1 MDKKVLIT
9 GASGMVGKHLVDM
22 CLEKGYYVRG
32 TDIRFDD
39 RYKNSYDLGG
49 SNAYSENF
57 EFLQADLRNFE
68 ECKKVVKGVDVVF
81 HVAGVKGSPKR
92 AAEQP
97 NDYFT
102 PMLQFNTNM
111 AEASRLQGVDWYVYT
126 STVGVYQPAKV
137 FKEDDVWKTF
147 PSENDKYAGWVKRLG
162 ELQLDCFKT
171 HYGLENYS
179 IVRPANIY
187 GEYDEFGEE
196 STVIASLVKK
206 GYKDDVLSVWGGGT
220 PIRDFI
226 HAEDVA
232 RGILMCYEK
241 RIIEPI
247 NLGSGK
253 GVRIKDISS
262 IIATHYKKEIE
273 YDLTKP
279 NGDEKRLM
287 DMTRANSYGFY
298 PEIDLEAGIKRV
310 IKYYECL

>member
-1 MDKKVLIT
+1 MTKILIT

-22 CLEKGYYVRG
+22 CLDKGYYVRG
-32 TDIRFDD
+32 VDIRLDD
-39 RYKNSYDLGG
+39 RYLEEKYWGD
-49 SNAYSENF
+49 NF
-57 EFLQADLRNFE
+57 DFFQADLRDFDR
-68 ECKKVVKGVDVVF
+68 CKVLVDDIDVVF

-102 PMLQFNTNM
+102 PMLQMNTNI
-111 AEASRLQGVDWYVYT
+111 AEASRLEGVDWYVYT
-126 STVGVYQPAKV
+126 STVGVYQPAEV
-137 FKEDDVWKTF
+137 FKEDDVWTTY

-162 ELQLDCFKT
+162 ELQLDCFET
-171 HYGLENYS
+171 HYGLKNYS

-206 GYKDDVLSVWGGGT
+206 GYHNDLLSVWGDGT

-232 RGILMCYEK
+232 RGILMSYENQ
-241 RIIEPI
+241 ITEPI
-247 NLGSGK
+247 NLGSGD
-253 GVRIKDISS
+253 GVRIKDVAE
-262 IIATHYKKEIE
+262 IIANHYNQSID
-273 YDLTKP
+273 YDTSKP
-279 NGDEKRLM
+279 NGDNKRLM

-298 PEIDLEAGIKRV
+298 PEVDLETGIKRV
-310 IKYYECL
+310 IKYYESLQK

>member
-1 MDKKVLIT
+1 MTKILIT

-22 CLEKGYYVRG
+22 CLDKGYYVRG
-32 TDIRFDD
+32 IDIRLDD
-39 RYKNSYDLGG
+39 RYLEKKYWGD
-49 SNAYSENF
+49 NF
-57 EFLQADLRNFE
+57 DFFQADLRDFDR
-68 ECKKVVKGVDVVF
+68 CKVLVDDIDVVF

-102 PMLQFNTNM
+102 PMLQMNTNM
-111 AEASRLQGVDWYVYT
+111 AEAARLQGVDWYVYT
-126 STVGVYQPAKV
+126 STVGVYQPAEV
-137 FKEDDVWKTF
+137 FKEDDVWKTY

-162 ELQLDCFKT
+162 ELQLDCFET
-171 HYGLENYS
+171 HYGLKNYS

-206 GYKDDVLSVWGGGT
+206 GYHDDLLSVWGDGT

-232 RGILMCYEK
+232 RGILMSYENK
-241 RIIEPI
+241 ITEPI
-247 NLGSGK
+247 NLGSGD
-253 GVRIKDISS
+253 GVRIKDIAS
-262 IIATHYKKEIE
+262 IVATHYGKEIE
-273 YDLTKP
+273 YDTTKP
-279 NGDEKRLM
+279 NGDNKRLM

-298 PEIDLEAGIKRV
+298 PEVDLETGIKRV
-310 IKYYECL
+310 IKYYESLQK

>member
-1 MDKKVLIT
+1 MTKILIT

-22 CLEKGYYVRG
+22 CLDKGYYVRA
-32 TDIRFDD
+32 TDIRYDD
-39 RYKNSYDLGG
+39 RYDIYVK
-49 SNAYSENF
+49 NF
-57 EFLQADLRNFE
+57 EFYQADLRDFDD
-68 ECKKVVKGVDVVF
+68 CKNVVVDMDVVF
-81 HVAGVKGSPKR
+81 QVAGVKGSPKR

-102 PMLQFNTNM
+102 PMLQMNTNM
-111 AEASRLQGVDWYVYT
+111 AEAARIAGVDWYVYT

-162 ELQLDCFKT
+162 ELQLDCFET
-171 HYGLENYS
+171 HYGLKNYS

-187 GEYDEFGEE
+187 GEYDNFGEE

-206 GYKDDVLSVWGGGT
+206 GCNDKLLSVWGDGT

-232 RGILMCYEK
+232 RGILMSYENK
-241 RIIEPI
+241 ITEPI
-247 NLGSGK
+247 NLGSGD
-253 GVRIKDISS
+253 GVRIKDIAS
-262 IIATHYKKEIE
+262 IIATHYGKEIE
-273 YDLTKP
+273 YDMEKP
-279 NGDEKRLM
+279 NGDNKRLM

-298 PEIDLEAGIKRV
+298 PEVDLETGIKRV
-310 IKYYECL
+310 IKYYESLQK

>member
-1 MDKKVLIT
+1 MSSSKILIT

-22 CLEKGYYVRG
+22 CLDKGYYVRA
-32 TDIRFDD
+32 TDIRYDN
-39 RYKNSYDLGG
+39 RYDIYVK
-49 SNAYSENF
+49 NF
-57 EFLQADLRNFE
+57 EFYQADLRDFDD
-68 ECKKVVKGVDVVF
+68 CKNVVTGMDVVV

-111 AEASRLQGVDWYVYT
+111 AEAARLQGVDWYVYT
-126 STVGVYQPAKV
+126 STVGVYQPSEV
-137 FKEDDVWKTF
+137 FKEDDVWTTY

-162 ELQLDCFKT
+162 ELQLDCFET
-171 HYGLENYS
+171 HYGLKNYS

-206 GYKDDVLSVWGGGT
+206 GYHDDLLSVWGDGT

-232 RGILMCYEK
+232 RGILMSYENQ
-241 RIIEPI
+241 ITEPI
-247 NLGSGK
+247 NLGSGD
-253 GVRIKDISS
+253 GVRIKDIAS
-262 IIATHYKKEIE
+262 IVATHYGKEIE
-273 YDLTKP
+273 YDTTKP
-279 NGDEKRLM
+279 NGDNKRLM

-298 PEIDLEAGIKRV
+298 PEVDLETGIKRV
-310 IKYYECL
+310 IKYYESLQK

>member
-1 MDKKVLIT
+1 MTKILIT

-22 CLEKGYYVRG
+22 CLDKGYYVRG
-32 TDIRFDD
+32 TDIRYDD
-39 RYKNSYDLGG
+39 RYDIYVK
-49 SNAYSENF
+49 NF
-57 EFLQADLRNFE
+57 EFYQADLRDFDD
-68 ECKKVVKGVDVVF
+68 CKNVVTGMDVVF

-111 AEASRLQGVDWYVYT
+111 AEAARLQGVDWYVYT
-126 STVGVYQPAKV
+126 STVGVYQPAEV
-137 FKEDDVWKTF
+137 FKEDDVWKTY

-162 ELQLDCFKT
+162 ELQLDCFET
-171 HYGLENYS
+171 HYGLKNYS

-206 GYKDDVLSVWGGGT
+206 GYNDKLLSVWGDGT

-232 RGILMCYEK
+232 RGILMSYENQ
-241 RIIEPI
+241 ITEPI
-247 NLGSGK
+247 NLGSGD
-253 GVRIKDISS
+253 GVRIKDVAEVIANHYGQS
-262 IIATHYKKEIE
+262 ID
-273 YDLTKP
+273 YDTSKP
-279 NGDEKRLM
+279 NGDKIRLM

-298 PEIDLEAGIKRV
+298 PEVDLETGIKRV
-310 IKYYECL
+310 IKYYESLQK

>member
-1 MDKKVLIT
+1 MTKILIT

-22 CLEKGYYVRG
+22 CLDKGYYVRA
-32 TDIRFDD
+32 TDIRYDD
-39 RYKNSYDLGG
+39 RYDIYVK
-49 SNAYSENF
+49 NF
-57 EFLQADLRNFE
+57 EFYQADLRDFDD
-68 ECKKVVKGVDVVF
+68 CKNVVTGMDVVF

-111 AEASRLQGVDWYVYT
+111 AEAARLQGVDWYVYT

-137 FKEDDVWKTF
+137 FKEDDVWKTY

-162 ELQLDCFKT
+162 ELQLDCFET
-171 HYGLENYS
+171 HYGLKNYS

-206 GYKDDVLSVWGGGT
+206 GYHDDLLSVWGDGT

-232 RGILMCYEK
+232 RGILMSYENQ
-241 RIIEPI
+241 ITEPI
-247 NLGSGK
+247 NLGSGD
-253 GVRIKDISS
+253 GVRIKDIAS
-262 IIATHYKKEIE
+262 IVATHYGKEIE
-273 YDLTKP
+273 YDTTKP
-279 NGDEKRLM
+279 NGDNKRLM

-298 PEIDLEAGIKRV
+298 PEVDLETGIKRV
-310 IKYYECL
+310 IKYYESLQK

>member
-1 MDKKVLIT
+1 MTKILIT

-32 TDIRFDD
+32 TDIRLDD
-39 RYKNSYDLGG
+39 RYLEEKYWG
-49 SNAYSENF
+49 ENF
-57 EFLQADLRNFE
+57 DFFQADLRDFDR
-68 ECKKVVKGVDVVF
+68 CKVLVDDIDVVF
-81 HVAGVKGSPKR
+81 QVAGVKGSPKR

-102 PMLQFNTNM
+102 PMLQMNTNM
-111 AEASRLQGVDWYVYT
+111 AEAARLQGVDWYVYT

-162 ELQLDCFKT
+162 ELQLDCFET
-171 HYGLENYS
+171 HYGLKNYS

-206 GYKDDVLSVWGGGT
+206 GCNDKLLSVWGDGT

-232 RGILMCYEK
+232 RGILMSYENK
-241 RIIEPI
+241 ITEPI
-247 NLGSGK
+247 NLGSGD
-253 GVRIKDISS
+253 GVRIRDIAS
-262 IIATHYKKEIE
+262 IVATHYGKEIE
-273 YDLTKP
+273 YDMTKP
-279 NGDEKRLM
+279 NGDNKRLM
-287 DMTRANSYGFY
+287 DMTRANSYGFH
-298 PEIDLEAGIKRV
+298 PKVDLETGIKRV
-310 IKYYECL
+310 IKYYESLQK

>member
-1 MDKKVLIT
+1 MTKILIT

-22 CLEKGYYVRG
+22 CLDKGYYVRG
-32 TDIRFDD
+32 VDIRLDNRYLEEKYWGDNFD
-39 RYKNSYDLGG
+39 
-49 SNAYSENF
+49 F
-57 EFLQADLRNFE
+57 FQADLRDFDR
-68 ECKKVVKGVDVVF
+68 CKVLVDDIDVVF

-102 PMLQFNTNM
+102 PMLQMNTNI
-111 AEASRLQGVDWYVYT
+111 AEASRLEGVDWYVYT
-126 STVGVYQPAKV
+126 STVGVYQPAEV
-137 FKEDDVWKTF
+137 FKEDDVWKTY

-162 ELQLDCFKT
+162 ELQLDCFET
-171 HYGLENYS
+171 HYGLKNYS

-206 GYKDDVLSVWGGGT
+206 GYHNDLLSVWGDGT

-232 RGILMCYEK
+232 RGILMSYENQ
-241 RIIEPI
+241 ITEPI
-247 NLGSGK
+247 NLGSGD
-253 GVRIKDISS
+253 GVRIKDIAS
-262 IIATHYKKEIE
+262 IIATHYGKEIE
-273 YDLTKP
+273 YDTTKP
-279 NGDEKRLM
+279 NGDNKRLM

-298 PEIDLEAGIKRV
+298 PEVDLETGIKRV
-310 IKYYECL
+310 IKYYESLQK

>member
-1 MDKKVLIT
+1 MTKILIT

-22 CLEKGYYVRG
+22 CLDKGYYVRG
-32 TDIRFDD
+32 IDIRLDD
-39 RYKNSYDLGG
+39 RYLEKKYWGD
-49 SNAYSENF
+49 NF
-57 EFLQADLRNFE
+57 DFFQADLRDFDR
-68 ECKKVVKGVDVVF
+68 CKVLVDDIDVVF

-102 PMLQFNTNM
+102 PMLQMNTNM
-111 AEASRLQGVDWYVYT
+111 AEAARLQGVDWYVYT
-126 STVGVYQPAKV
+126 STVGVYQPAEV
-137 FKEDDVWKTF
+137 FKEDDVWKTY

-162 ELQLDCFKT
+162 ELQLDCFET
-171 HYGLENYS
+171 HYGLKNYS

-206 GYKDDVLSVWGGGT
+206 GYNDKLLSVWGDGT

-232 RGILMCYEK
+232 RGILMSYENK
-241 RIIEPI
+241 ITEPI
-247 NLGSGK
+247 NLGSGD
-253 GVRIKDISS
+253 GVRIKDIAS
-262 IIATHYKKEIE
+262 IVATHYGKEIE
-273 YDLTKP
+273 YDTTKP
-279 NGDEKRLM
+279 NGDNKRLM

-298 PEIDLEAGIKRV
+298 PQVDLETGIKRV
-310 IKYYECL
+310 IKYYESLQK